1 MTERERSASPSGQP
15 AGASERPGPS
25 ATPAEFVLQLQRGH
39 GNAAVS
45 RMMTRRLLQ
54 RTEYGKGE
62 FGQRPNLVQGD
73 TGAGVTLLQDL
84 LGVKESGVFDGGT
97 RAAVD
102 RFQSQC
108 GWAPSGV
115 GPMTWDYLERH
126 AGAIGARPNLSAGDC
141 GPGVKL
147 LQKLVGVAQTS
158 VFDQATR
165 KAVDAFQ
172 RGQGWEPSGVG
183 PQTWA
188 KLDALGSSGKLFDLE
203 SNPDGTWSVDQ
214 DPRSSS
220 RYIDNRVEAV
230 GWGLYVGVLDGE
242 VGSFLVWCSG
252 LSDPIRL
259 PWRYTSFDAGPRKPM
274 GKEGHANALYDS
286 HEQASAAAP
295 DIGHDVAYFPTAGG
309 MTAPTIFSPA
319 TAPRVMQS
327 ANIAF
332 EQTIAQVEEE
342 LVIVAISL
350 VGMIVGRIA
359 YSRIN
364 RIGKGGPLKPK
375 GAEDPRAPK
384 QPDGPGPAV
393 PRAGRP
399 RLTVAQIR
407 GLDPYEYV
415 TFRTRDE
422 AVAREA
428 TLSPQGQANALVKD
442 DVCFQDG
449 LEGLDYGPWH
459 VSFKKGEVPGLRPA
473 GPTFPGEWR
482 TAHPVEPDKGVWY
495 HHDDWKA
502 AKGK

>member
-1 MTERERSASPSGQP
+1 ME
-15 AGASERPGPS
+15 
-25 ATPAEFVLQLQRGH
+25 LQRGH

-45 RMMTRRLLQ
+45 RMMARRLLQ
-54 RTEYGKGE
+54 RSEYGEGE
-62 FGQRPNLVQGD
+62 FGRRPNLVQGD
-73 TGAGVTLLQDL
+73 TGAGVTLLQRL
-84 LGVKESGVFDGGT
+84 LGVKESGVFDGAT

-115 GPMTWDYLERH
+115 GPMSWDYLERH
-126 AGAIGARPNLSAGDC
+126 EGAIGARPNLSAGDR

-147 LQKLVGVAQTS
+147 LQKLLGVAQTS
-158 VFDQATR
+158 LFDQTTR

-172 RGQGWEPSGVG
+172 RRQGWEPSGVG

-188 KLDALGSSGKLFDLE
+188 KLDALGVQGKSFDLE
-203 SNPDGTWSVDQ
+203 SNPDGSMSLDA
-214 DPRSSS
+214 DPRKSS

-242 VGSFLVWCSG
+242 IGSFLVWCSG

-259 PWRYTSFDAGPRKPM
+259 PWKYTSFDTGPRTPV
-274 GKEGHANALYDS
+274 GKEGHGDAFYDS
-286 HEQASAAAP
+286 HKQAAAAAP
-295 DIGHDVAYFPTAGG
+295 DLGHEVAFFPTAGG
-309 MTAPTIFSPA
+309 MTAPTIFSPM

-327 ANIAF
+327 AKTAF
-332 EQTIAQVEEE
+332 EQVISQVEEE
-342 LVIVAISL
+342 LIIVAISL
-350 VGMIVGRIA
+350 VGMIAGRIA
-359 YSRIN
+359 YSRVN
-364 RIGKGGPLKPK
+364 RIGKGGAPKPK
-375 GAEDPRAPK
+375 AGEEPPPPK
-384 QPDGPGPAV
+384 QQEGPGPAV

-407 GLDPYEYV
+407 ALNPYEYV

-428 TLSPQGQANALVKD
+428 TLEPRGMANPLVKD

-449 LEGLDYGPWH
+449 LEGLNYGEWH
-459 VSFKKGEVPGLRPA
+459 VSFKKGEVPGLREA
-473 GPTFPGEWR
+473 GPSFPGEWR
-482 TAHPVEPDKGVWY
+482 TAEPVAPDKGVWY